1 MEKIVCG
8 AYEIEKLNI
17 KDIAG
22 YFERAF
28 NNPVVKKMLNG
39 SSSLSQASSNFEHF
53 GNMLQGY
60 VTATGDLSETM
71 IETLANDFE
80 KYSHKISQPVNTNKI
95 DGKQIYFA
103 EYVMPYV
110 MSHHMNKQGLK
121 EPLNFEQTA
130 IVLKSTRL
138 NCDNNQFLTHSFNGA
153 LLEDIKRDGLDI
165 HKEKFKEEYDTLRS
179 VGLFQPYQTG
189 NLLFC
194 ELSKASFGYAQY
206 APERL
211 VYSLGGNIS
220 SHDESHTISEH
231 FTESFKNH
239 LQSKNLSPEQYSKVF
254 AAGKKMI
261 DFYFGKD
268 IKSAIAFKESNERVY
283 TEENNYAHRELKYA
297 LTDWQLASKIERQ
310 CQSQDLQELNDKFKK
325 AVNDIKSTGSYKKM
339 DAFITE
345 FNLHF
350 PDDKTFQTI
359 LKNATIKAVTNDCLN
374 NFTYNGC
381 ADGYRIEGG
390 KLGVDK
396 FSVAVI
402 PNPIEQYVQNERLMI
417 AIEKEKCIAQSYN
430 KELYEK
436 KYAYEVKSGRTP
448 KESFE
453 EYCANNHSNTYF
465 LTSRVNGLRIDNP
478 KYTAWKKEKGYS
490 DPNSDISKN
499 LEKQIINKRIIN
511 KRKQNPSTPRQSIN
525 SF

>member
-1 MEKIVCG
+1 MKKIVCG
-8 AYEIEKLNI
+8 TNEIEKLS
-17 KDIAG
+17 KEDIAG

-53 GNMLQGY
+53 GNILQAY
-60 VTATGDLSETM
+60 ITSTGDLSDVM

-103 EYVMPYV
+103 EHIMPYV

-130 IVLKSTRL
+130 KILKSIQL
-138 NCDNNQFLTHSFNGA
+138 NCTNNRFLTHSFNAA
-153 LLEDIKRDGLDI
+153 LLEDIKKEGLDI
-165 HKEKFKEEYDTLRS
+165 SKEKFKEEYAILRN
-179 VGLFQPYQTG
+179 VDLFQPYQTG

-194 ELSKASFGYAQY
+194 ELSKASFGYAKY
-206 APERL
+206 TPERL
-211 VYSLGGNIS
+211 IYSLGGNMS
-220 SHDESHTISEH
+220 SHDEQHTINEH
-231 FTESFKNH
+231 FTESFQRC
-239 LQSKNLSPEQYSKVF
+239 LQSKNLSTEQHSKVF

-268 IKSAIAFKESNERVY
+268 IKSAIAFKANSERIY
-283 TEENNYAHRELKYA
+283 TEENNIAHAELKYA
-297 LTDWQLASKIERQ
+297 LTNWLLSSQIERL
-310 CQSQDLQELNDKFKK
+310 CNSQNLHQLYDRFKK
-325 AVNDIKSTGSYKKM
+325 AVEDIKSTGSYKKM
-339 DAFITE
+339 DAFVTE
-345 FNLHF
+345 FASHF
-350 PDDKTFQTI
+350 PNNKTFQTI
-359 LKNATIKAVTNDCLN
+359 LKDATIKAVTKDCLN
-374 NFTYNGC
+374 NFTQNGC
-381 ADGYRIEGG
+381 ADGYRIEDG
-390 KLGVDK
+390 KLGIDK

-417 AIEKEKCIAQSYN
+417 AIEKEKYIAQAYN

-436 KYAYEVKSGRTP
+436 KYAYEVKSGRIP

-453 EYCANNHSNTYF
+453 EYCANNYSNTYF
-465 LTSRVNGLRIDNP
+465 LTSRENGLRMENP
-478 KYTAWKKEKGYS
+478 KYTAWKKEKGYR

-499 LEKQIINKRIIN
+499 LEKQIID
-511 KRKQNPSTPRQSIN
+511 KRKRQNSSMPTQSIN
-525 SF
+525 SFQLV